1 MAFVMDIT
9 GIGTLA
15 ESALGAYDRWNA
27 YRKESKDANIE
38 LEYYRKAVLLE
49 MNKNLQ
55 ILNRIKDDFDYKN
68 YDSVEAILKTL
79 DFYNLE
85 LVGYNLKTSSY
96 FYSATPEQEEN
107 EIDGE
112 AKTLYEHIV
121 YIITRIYLLRAYR
134 NFKDI
139 EGMQKL
145 NIRILIKRI
154 IKSMIKISDT
164 LKEEK

>member
-9 GIGTLA
+9 GLGTLA
-15 ESALGAYDRWNA
+15 ESAIGAYDRWHA

-38 LEYYRKAVLLE
+38 VDYYKKAILLE

-55 ILNRIKDDFDYKN
+55 ILNRIKDNFDYNN
-68 YDSVEAILKTL
+68 YDSVEAILKSL

-96 FYSATPEQEEN
+96 FYNVTPEQEEN
-107 EIDGE
+107 ETDQE

-121 YIITRIYLLRAYR
+121 YIITRIYLLRAYK

-139 EGMQKL
+139 NGMSKL

-154 IKSMIKISDT
+154 IKSMIKISDL